1 MEKVILI
8 GLYNRERLL
17 RRIRKRLNL
26 VLQLMLCQYHVVLLH
41 THIMIVCP
49 TTRRTMLGIEW
60 GEFEKMK
67 VSVAPLNGRQSVE
80 NNRKDAKVRGAWL
93 AQSHESKKRDA
104 IEK

>member
-1 MEKVILI
+1 
-8 GLYNRERLL
+8 
-17 RRIRKRLNL
+17 
-26 VLQLMLCQYHVVLLH
+26 MLG
-41 THIMIVCP
+41 
-49 TTRRTMLGIEW
+49 GIEW

-104 IEK
+104 IEKQWKCSIQREKAYGQFRMLDVALRQLVKGRHHTISQLPV